1 MNDGCAQGD
10 DWMTVTNA
18 ARYRLPSRFKTVL
31 LEVARRL
38 GFISSRSEV
47 AVRIVEDAEMR
58 RLNRRWKNRNRTTDV
73 LAFSSTGDVVV
84 SADRARVQARELGH
98 SFRAELLL
106 LAIHG
111 LQHLAGRRDETSAAR
126 ATMLAEGE
134 RLLGEAAGEAAGP
147 PFAMMEGPRPR
158 GPRWRISSSSRP
170 AGRR

>member
-1 MNDGCAQGD
+1 
-10 DWMTVTNA
+10 MTVTNA
-18 ARYRLPSRFKTVL
+18 ARCRLPNGFRAVL

-38 GFISSRSEV
+38 GFTSSRREV
-47 AVRIVEDAEMR
+47 AIRIVGDAEMR
-58 RLNRRWKNRNRTTDV
+58 RLNRRWKRKDRTTDV
-73 LAFSSTGDVVV
+73 LAFSSTGDVVISV
-84 SADRARVQARELGH
+84 DRARVQARELGH
-98 SFRAELLL
+98 SVRTELLL

-111 LQHLAGRRDETSAAR
+111 LQHLAGRRDETPSAR
-126 ATMLAEGE
+126 ANMLAEGE